1 MRPGFRTV
9 PSEAHLLALTPGT
22 APPVTN
28 RVGLRDR
35 QSVAEL
41 TVMKLAVPSWAV
53 SPSCV
58 SLSGEASSGGV
69 SLGTGC
75 VWDEDVAGVR
85 EQGSRS
91 PRINR
96 YWPAV
101 WL

>member
-9 PSEAHLLALTPGT
+9 PSEAHLLVLTPGT
-22 APPVTN
+22 APPVTY
-28 RVGLRDR
+28 RVGLRDW

-75 VWDEDVAGVR
+75 AWGEDVAGVR